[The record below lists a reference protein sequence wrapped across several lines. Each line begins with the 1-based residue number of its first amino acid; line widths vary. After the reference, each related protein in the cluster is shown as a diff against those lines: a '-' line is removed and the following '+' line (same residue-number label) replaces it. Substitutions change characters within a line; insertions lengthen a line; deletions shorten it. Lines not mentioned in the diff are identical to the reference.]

1 MRRYHFYCMNER
13 GGIDYAEDIDA
24 IDDRRALERVRDM
37 RPRARI
43 CEIWEEGRL
52 VACIKAR
59 DVVAA
64 AMQQVPPARE

>member
-24 IDDRRALERVRDM
+24 VDDRRALERVRDL

-43 CEIWEEGRL
+43 CEVWEDGRL
-52 VACIKAR
+52 VACIKAK
-59 DVVAA
+59 DAA
-64 AMQQVPPARE
+64 ATATQHMPPARE